1 VLQFIINKKMQ
12 GMIEEEKL
20 ESFNIPVY
28 EPTVEELRNVIQ
40 EEGSFFI
47 QRLEILIL
55 PWDDGMSEGS
65 DDIKAELMAKHVRA
79 IMEPL
84 MSTKFGAEVIT
95 EVFVRYQKKVVQ
107 LMEVEK
113 EKLEFATLM
122 ISMTKNA

>member
-1 VLQFIINKKMQ
+1 MLQFIINKKMQ